1 MTARFEAIVIG
12 GGPAG
17 MAASV
22 TIAAAG
28 HSVLLVDEAAAP
40 GGQVYRATF
49 PGLDAGPVQGDA
61 DRRLG
66 DVWRARLRGSAV
78 QVASEHVV
86 WEVGEG
92 FRVSALGSN
101 GSVSWRARAL
111 VAATGTTERVV
122 PFKGWTT
129 PGVFGLAGAT
139 VMLKA
144 QMTLPGQNVVV
155 AGVGPLL
162 AAVAYKIVTSG
173 GRVAAI
179 VDLSSAS
186 DWLGRLPAMAT
197 RPDLLARGLMW
208 MARLL
213 RAGVPFHR
221 RSTISAVHGAA
232 RVEAVDIVPVDGD
245 RRPIPGRQPISMPCD
260 ALVIGH
266 GLVPQ
271 TDVTGLLGALHRFEV
286 ARGGWIAER
295 DGNFETTIP
304 GLFIAGDG
312 GGIFGAAA
320 ATAQGEL
327 AGHAVSRHLSGHST
341 AGEIGRLRRQLRRAQ
356 RFGGAMAELMALR
369 DGQVDAITA
378 DCVVC
383 RCEDVTRAE
392 IDAAVDAGATDVNQM
407 KAWTRC
413 GMGPCQGRS
422 CGDVAAAIVGLRV
435 GGRVVAGKFTVR
447 PPIRPLP
454 IGKLTGRFDYADIPI
469 PKPAPL

>member
-1 MTARFEAIVIG
+1 MTASFEAIVIG

-22 TIAAAG
+22 TIAAVG

-66 DVWRARLRGSAV
+66 DAWRARLRGSAV
-78 QVASEHVV
+78 QVASGHVV

-129 PGVFGLAGAT
+129 PGVFGLAAAT

-208 MARLL
+208 MVRLL
-213 RAGVPFHR
+213 RAGVPTYW
-221 RSTISAVHGAA
+221 RSTISAAHGAA

-245 RRPIPGRQPISMPCD
+245 RRPIPGRQPISVPCD

-271 TDVTGLLGALHRFEV
+271 TDVTGM
-286 ARGGWIAER
+286 
-295 DGNFETTIP
+295 
-304 GLFIAGDG
+304 
-312 GGIFGAAA
+312 
-320 ATAQGEL
+320 
-327 AGHAVSRHLSGHST
+327 
-341 AGEIGRLRRQLRRAQ
+341 IG
-356 RFGGAMAELMALR
+356 
-369 DGQVDAITA
+369 
-378 DCVVC
+378 
-383 RCEDVTRAE
+383 
-392 IDAAVDAGATDVNQM
+392 
-407 KAWTRC
+407 
-413 GMGPCQGRS
+413 
-422 CGDVAAAIVGLRV
+422 
-435 GGRVVAGKFTVR
+435 
-447 PPIRPLP
+447 
-454 IGKLTGRFDYADIPI
+454 
-469 PKPAPL
+469 